1 MRLLNTKTYDL
12 SSFQSHVPPYAIL
25 SHTWRAEEVLYADVF
40 SDACTRRQG
49 WAKLENCCRQAV
61 RDGWEWVW
69 VDTCCIDKS
78 DSSELSEA
86 INSMFQW
93 YEEAQVCYAFLE
105 DVPKRYF
112 SEAGA
117 AFPWK
122 WYFRSSRWF
131 KRGWTLQE
139 LLAPTCLL
147 FFDGAWNP
155 IGSRESWADEISL
168 VTGIGVRQFLDFKS
182 CSVATKL
189 SWAARRETT
198 RVEDRAYS
206 LLGLLGV
213 HMPLIYGEGKKAF
226 VRLQHELMRQYNDE
240 TIFLWGEKPTAH
252 MHHFGRACASL
263 FAESPDD
270 YSASNGLVVWPFDK
284 ERRGFA
290 VSNAGLSIRGE
301 LFEEAKGGRAGTP
314 LFAIQLNCTWEWPPT
329 ESFKSPMMLPLF
341 NTPPGSAFFQRAGA
355 IIRSWRE
362 ANATYSWQSLGKRD
376 ILIVPPQ
383 DDGRLQ
389 QIQSSGILAWIAPS
403 DGQPGL
409 PKTKKYGTHEYF
421 LHSGTQKWSENK
433 TEYGGPSGS
442 ISSLNRSH
450 VLSFKLG
457 ALLAPNTAT
466 ISRIGVTVQGA
477 RTPVTFGIIIKAVNT
492 FPAVGIWRMS
502 ESEHTLEDL
511 VSYLSWDIK
520 ERRYPDIALL
530 GSGRKVIRATPKPAP
545 VREPEMDARALKAK
559 LLDKEREVSPHFKVT
574 ITKHVYVE
582 IAEEQEVPEWAYI
595 STYRATSSQAD
606 SDSDARPPAQ
616 QCDWRGNPVKPLP
629 PYHVKQPRPARKGS
643 PEVDEYGYKSTQE
656 DREREAEFEYY
667 RGRYGVQARL
677 AHNGTMGAG
686 MKDQVGRVGRPTIA
700 LALPVQP
707 PLALSCQRGTRQ

>member
-1 MRLLNTKTYDL
+1 MRLLNTKTHNL
-12 SSFQSHVPPYAIL
+12 SEFQSSVPPYAIL
-25 SHTWRAEEVLYADVF
+25 SHTWGPDEVLYDDIF
-40 SDACTRRQG
+40 SEARTRRRG
-49 WAKLENCCRQAV
+49 WAKLESCCQQAA

-69 VDTCCIDKS
+69 IDTCCIDKS

-112 SEAGA
+112 SDEGV

-147 FFDGAWNP
+147 FFDGVWNP
-155 IGSRESWADEISL
+155 IGSRESWVEEISL

-240 TIFLWGEKPTAH
+240 TIFLWVSTALPNHLPERSRLPAAH
-252 MHHFGRACASL
+252 MHHFGRPCASL

-270 YSASNGLVVWPFDK
+270 YSASNGLVVWPFDS

-301 LFEEAKGGRAGTP
+301 LFEEAKGGRAGKP

-329 ESFKSPMMLPLF
+329 ESFKSPMMLPLT

-355 IIRSWRE
+355 MIRSWRE

-383 DDGRLQ
+383 DDARLQ
-389 QIQSSGILAWIAPS
+389 QRQPSGIIAWVAPS
-403 DGQPGL
+403 DGRPGL
-409 PKTKKYGTHEYF
+409 PKLTKYGAHEYF
-421 LHSGTQKWSENK
+421 LDKETMKW
-433 TEYGGPSGS
+433 TAAWAGYGGRGS
-442 ISSLNRSH
+442 DIWSLDRSR

-457 ALLAPNTAT
+457 ALLTPNTAT

-477 RTPVTFGIIIKAVNT
+477 RTPVTFGLIIKAVNA

-502 ESEHTLEDL
+502 ESENSLEDL
-511 VSYLSWDIK
+511 ISYLNWEIK
-520 ERRYPDIALL
+520 EQRYPDIALL
-530 GSGRKVIRATPKPAP
+530 GSGKVIRVTAKPAP
-545 VREPEMDARALKAK
+545 VREPELDAKGLTAN
-559 LLDKEREVSPHFKVT
+559 LLDKERKVSPTFKAT

-582 IAEEQEVPEWAYI
+582 ITEEQEVSEWSYVN
-595 STYRATSSQAD
+595 TYRATSSQQVG
-606 SDSDARPPAQ
+606 SDSEKKPPGQ
-616 QCDWRGNPVKPLP
+616 QYDWRGNPVKPLP
-629 PYHVKQPRPARKGS
+629 PYYVKQPRPARRGS
-643 PEVDEYGYKSTQE
+643 PEVNDGYASPLEDGERADEQAYY
-656 DREREAEFEYY
+656 RER
-667 RGRYGVQARL
+667 YG
-677 AHNGTMGAG
+677 G
-686 MKDQVGRVGRPTIA
+686 P
-700 LALPVQP
+700 
-707 PLALSCQRGTRQ
+707 